1 MIISKTPLRISFA
14 GGGSDLPDYYRKHGG
29 AVVSTSINK
38 YVYVT
43 VNKRFDDSIRVSYS
57 KTEIVDDISEL
68 NHELVRETM
77 KIVGLKKGL
86 EITTIS
92 DIPSGTGV
100 GSSSAL
106 TVGLLNSLY
115 AFKNEHKSAEEL
127 ARLACKIEIDI
138 LKSPIGKQDQYIA
151 AYGGTNFIQFNKDD
165 TVFMKPIILRDETK
179 RLLEKRLMMFYTGVT
194 RSANS
199 ILKEQKKNI
208 VNKIDVLAKLKDMAY
223 SVKDS
228 LCKNR
233 IDNLGTI
240 LHDGWVLKK
249 QLATNISNS
258 LIDNYYKK
266 AIKAGA
272 VGGKITGAGGGG
284 FILMYCHGKN
294 RQKVI
299 NALSKL
305 RFIPFKLE
313 PQGSRIIYVGD

>member
-38 YVYVT
+38 YIYVT

-57 KTEIVDDISEL
+57 KTEIVNNIDEL
-68 NHELVRETM
+68 NHEIVRETM
-77 KIVGLKKGL
+77 KLVGLKKGL

-106 TVGLLNSLY
+106 TVGLLNALY

-151 AYGGTNFIQFNKDD
+151 AYGGINFIQFNKDD
-165 TVFMKPIILRDETK
+165 TVFTKPIILRAETK

-199 ILKEQKKNI
+199 ILKEQRKNI
-208 VNKIDVLAKLKDMAY
+208 GNKSYVLTSLKDMAY
-223 SVKDS
+223 SIKDS

-233 IDNLGTI
+233 IDALGKI
-240 LHDGWVLKK
+240 LHDGWILKK
-249 QLATNISNS
+249 QLATNISNNF
-258 LIDNYYKK
+258 IDNYYKK
-266 AIKAGA
+266 AIKTGA

-284 FILMYCHGKN
+284 FILLYCHEKN

-299 NALSKL
+299 NTLSKL
-305 RFIPFKLE
+305 RFISFKLE